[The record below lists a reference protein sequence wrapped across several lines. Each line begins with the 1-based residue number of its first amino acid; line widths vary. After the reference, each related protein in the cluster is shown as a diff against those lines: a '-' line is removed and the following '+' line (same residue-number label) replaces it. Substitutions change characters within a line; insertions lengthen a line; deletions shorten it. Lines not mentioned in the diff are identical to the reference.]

1 MDFKYTHSLLHKLDH
16 HKDFIDVGK
25 AENIFL
31 DIRYASENNFMK
43 KNVYQD
49 FNRAYLH
56 KIAAEKLDKANSMLL
71 KKNKNRR
78 IVLFDCLR
86 PRSAQR
92 ILWKFVENT
101 PMEIYVANPD
111 RGSVHNFGMAID
123 LTLADSN
130 GNHLDM
136 GTEFDSFTDL
146 AQPVQEEFML
156 KNNLLTQEQYENRL
170 LLRSV
175 MEEAGFYSI
184 KHEWWHFD
192 AEAPAIVRSNFEIIE

>member
-1 MDFKYTHSLLHKLDH
+1 MDFEYTHSLLNKLNQ
-16 HKDFIDVGK
+16 HKDFVEVGK
-25 AENIFL
+25 AENIYL

-43 KNVYQD
+43 KNVYKD

-56 KIAAEKLDKANSMLL
+56 KIAADKLAKANSMILN
-71 KKNKNRR
+71 KNKNKR

-92 ILWKFVENT
+92 VLWKFVENT

-136 GTEFDSFTDL
+136 GTEFDSFTEL
-146 AQPVQEEFML
+146 AQPVQEKFML
-156 KNNLLTQEQYENRL
+156 KNNLLTQEQYENRS

-192 AEAPAIVRSNFEIIE
+192 AEVPAIVRSNFEIIE